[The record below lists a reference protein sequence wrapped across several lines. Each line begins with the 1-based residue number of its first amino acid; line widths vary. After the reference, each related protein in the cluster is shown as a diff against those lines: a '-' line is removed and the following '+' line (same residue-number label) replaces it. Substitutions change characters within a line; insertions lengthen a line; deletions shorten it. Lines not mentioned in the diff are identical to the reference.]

1 MFRLTLV
8 LLFTFVATLV
18 GWRLLDGRVDA
29 PNIDLPLHGVTYAPW
44 AKDQDPLDAKAS
56 GVFSFL
62 RTAFSSASDE
72 PAPAIKPRREQIER
86 DFAMLAGKVKYVRT
100 YRTTDGG
107 DVMPDIALRNGL
119 KLVPGAWIYSV
130 NEARLQFGREASE
143 VNAEE
148 TRALIRMANQNA
160 GIERVLVGNENI
172 LRWDGQKNLR
182 DPNATSPAQ
191 LIREIRNVKRNVKV
205 PVSTAEPWHVWLHYP
220 ELAREVDYLA
230 VHILPY
236 WDEQSSEA
244 PLDYLKSRIGM
255 LRDAYPNKNIIVTEI
270 GWPSNGAS
278 RRSPGSGLV
287 KQATPAEQA
296 RNIRDAVAWLR
307 SQKID
312 HFIVEA
318 VDQPWKSYDL
328 EGKAGGYWGL
338 WNADREQK
346 FAWSGTIELFPQWKT
361 CAAFSLALGLPFI
374 LLFLWRWRDVGV
386 LGQGVF
392 SGFVVLSTSALVYAT
407 SVAAGSYMLTAEIV
421 GWAVLMFLLTISLA
435 MALIQALELAET
447 VWRRRWAREAPP
459 AAEMIAR
466 QPADRFWPKVS
477 IHVAIC
483 NEPPAMVIQ
492 TIESLAAL
500 DYPDFEVII
509 IDNNTKDPAVWRPVQ
524 DYCASLGERFRFFHF
539 DVMKGF
545 KAGAL
550 NYVLSQTAP
559 DAKVIGVI
567 DSDYVVRPD
576 WLKALVPHF
585 DDPKIGYVQA
595 PQDHRDWKGDRF
607 KEMLN
612 WEYAG
617 FFDIGM
623 CLRNEYNAIIE
634 HGTMTLMRRD
644 LMQDLG
650 GWATWCITEDT
661 EFGLR
666 LMQKGYGAMYSRER
680 FGHGLTPDH
689 FSGYKKQRFR
699 WAYGAMQIMKAHAGS
714 MLSNRTQLTFW
725 QKYHFIT
732 GWLPWF
738 ADALNLIFTWAGL
751 AWVLGVL
758 VPPLFGLKPVGLP
771 PAEFIAP
778 TIGIFVFKLIYS
790 FGLYA
795 SRVNCTFRQSLGA
808 SMAGLA
814 LTYTV
819 GRAVIYG
826 LCTSRLP
833 FMRTPKMD
841 DRATLGMALGMAR
854 GEAVLAVVLWLAA
867 AMLWARN
874 GVVDPEARLWAVFML
889 VQSLPFVAAVYVS
902 LVNAIEQM
910 RHAREPFETA
920 AQAAPALD
928 NESAMQP
935 AQ

>member
-1 MFRLTLV
+1 MFRLGLV
-8 LLFTFVATLV
+8 LAVVVASTLL
-18 GWRLLDGRVDA
+18 GWRLLDRHIEAANVEG
-29 PNIDLPLHGVTYAPW
+29 PLHGVTYAPW
-44 AKDQDPLDAKAS
+44 AKDQDPIAAKAS
-56 GVFSFL
+56 GVYSFL
-62 RTAFSSASDE
+62 RTAFTDE
-72 PAPAIKPRREQIER
+72 PPPAVKPRPDQINR
-86 DFAMLAGKVKYVRT
+86 DFAMLAGKVRYVRT
-100 YRTTDGG
+100 YRATDGAEA
-107 DVMPDIALRNGL
+107 MPEIATRYGL
-119 KLVPGAWIYSV
+119 KLVPGAWIYSA
-130 NEARLQFGREASE
+130 NEAKLQFGREAAE

-148 TRALIRMANQNA
+148 TRALIRMANQNPS
-160 GIERVLVGNENI
+160 IERVLVGNENI

-191 LIREIRNVKRNVKV
+191 LIREIRIVKRNVKV

-244 PLDYLKSRIGM
+244 PLDYLKNKIAM
-255 LRDAYPNKNIIVTEI
+255 LREAYPNKNIIVTEI
-270 GWPSNGAS
+270 GWPSNGAE
-278 RRSPGSGLV
+278 RRSPASGLI
-287 KQATPAEQA
+287 KRATPAEQA
-296 RNIRDAVAWLR
+296 KNIRDAVAWLKK
-307 SQKID
+307 QNID
-312 HFIVEA
+312 YFVVEA

-338 WNADREQK
+338 FDADRHQK
-346 FAWSGTIELFPQWKT
+346 FSWTGEIETFPQWLA
-361 CAAFSLALGLPFI
+361 CALAALAAALPLVAF
-374 LLFLWRWRDVGV
+374 FLMRWRD
-386 LGQGVF
+386 LGTGGQVVF
-392 SGFVVLSTSALVYAT
+392 CGLATLSTSAIAYGAAK
-407 SVAAGSYMLTAEIV
+407 AAGTYMMTGEIV
-421 GWAVLMFLLTISLA
+421 GWVLLAFFLILSLG
-435 MALIQALELAET
+435 MALVQALELVET
-447 VWRRRWAREAPP
+447 IWRRRWLREALP

-466 QPADRFWPKVS
+466 QPADRDWPKVS

-500 DYPDFEVII
+500 DYPNLEVII

-524 DYCASLGERFRFFHF
+524 DYCAGLGERFKFFHF

-567 DSDYVVRPD
+567 DSDYMVRKD
-576 WLKALVPHF
+576 WLKAVVPYF
-585 DDPKIGYVQA
+585 DDPKIAYVQA
-595 PQDHRDWKGDRF
+595 PQDHRDWTGDRF

-623 CLRNEYNAIIE
+623 CLRNEYDAIIQ
-634 HGTMTLMRRD
+634 HGTMTLVRKDRMEEMD
-644 LMQDLG
+644 

-661 EFGLR
+661 ELGLR
-666 LMQKGYGAMYSRER
+666 LMEKGYGAMYTRER

-689 FSGYKKQRFR
+689 FAGYKKQRFR
-699 WAYGAMQIMKAHAGS
+699 WAYGAMQIMKAHAGK
-714 MLSNRTQLTFW
+714 MLSNDTQLTFW
-725 QKYHFIT
+725 QKYHFVA

-751 AWVLGVL
+751 AWVLAVV
-758 VPPLFGLKPVGLP
+758 VPPLFGIKPVGLP
-771 PAEFIAP
+771 PSEFIIP
-778 TIGIFVFKLIYS
+778 TIGIFIFKLAYS

-795 SRVNCTFRQSLGA
+795 DRVRCSFRQSLGA
-808 SMAGLA
+808 SLAGLA

-819 GRAVIYG
+819 GRAVLYG
-826 LCTSRLP
+826 LATSRLP

-841 DRATLGMALGMAR
+841 ERATLGMALGMAR
-854 GEAVLAVVLWLAA
+854 GEAVLTAALWIAAAVLWLGA
-867 AMLWARN
+867 
-874 GVVDPEARLWAVFML
+874 GVVDPEARLWALFML
-889 VQSLPFVAAVYVS
+889 VQSLPYAAAVAVS
-902 LVNAIEQM
+902 MVNALEQM
-910 RHAREPFETA
+910 RHEQSVFETSP
-920 AQAAPALD
+920 APQVATV
-928 NESAMQP
+928 AMQP